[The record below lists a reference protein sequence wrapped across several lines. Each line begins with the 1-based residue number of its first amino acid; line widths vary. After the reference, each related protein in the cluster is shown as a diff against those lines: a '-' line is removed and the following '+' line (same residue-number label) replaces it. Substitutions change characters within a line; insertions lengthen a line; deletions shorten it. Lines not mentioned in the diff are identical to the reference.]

1 MPVFNTF
8 SKLPVI
14 SISNAQRR
22 PVPQANWVRTI
33 HHGLPEKLLMPQPS
47 SHDYLAV
54 LGRIAPEKREA
65 FLRSRA
71 KLMDNGDAE
80 LLAIVL
86 HLDNFAAV
94 IDGLTIG
101 LSPRSE
107 NARDIDTA
115 RKEVKAL
122 TEAVR
127 SAGDGLNALTARC
140 KVLDDAVAV
149 FHGVARSKLWW
160 LIALAFL
167 SGAAVGWATF
177 FIRF

>member
-1 MPVFNTF
+1 MLGAGIYYRKQQIF
-8 SKLPVI
+8 
-14 SISNAQRR
+14 A
-22 PVPQANWVRTI
+22 ANGCRTI
-33 HHGLPEKLLMPQPS
+33 QAKEGCR
-47 SHDYLAV
+47 LA
-54 LGRIAPEKREA
+54 I
-65 FLRSRA
+65 
-71 KLMDNGDAE
+71 
-80 LLAIVL
+80 AIVL
-86 HLDNFAAV
+86 HLDNFASV

-115 RKEVKAL
+115 RKEVQAL

-149 FHGVARSKLWW
+149 FHGVARSRLWW

-177 FIRF
+177 FIKF

>member
-1 MPVFNTF
+1 MLACSTKERVQ
-8 SKLPVI
+8 SL
-14 SISNAQRR
+14 
-22 PVPQANWVRTI
+22 
-33 HHGLPEKLLMPQPS
+33 EDDQPA
-47 SHDYLAV
+47 DLD
-54 LGRIAPEKREA
+54 LILDRIAPERREA
-65 FLRSRA
+65 FLKSRA
-71 KLMDNGDAE
+71 KLMDKGDAE
-80 LLAIVL
+80 LLSIVL

-101 LSPRSE
+101 LSPRSA

-115 RKEVKAL
+115 RKEVQAL
-122 TEAVR
+122 TEAVK

-149 FHGVARSKLWW
+149 FHGVARSRLWW

-177 FIRF
+177 FIKF

>member
-1 MPVFNTF
+1 L
-8 SKLPVI
+8 S
-14 SISNAQRR
+14 RR
-22 PVPQANWVRTI
+22 
-33 HHGLPEKLLMPQPS
+33 GLGWLWS
-47 SHDYLAV
+47 V
-54 LGRIAPEKREA
+54 APGKREA
-65 FLRSRA
+65 FLKSRA
-71 KLMDNGDAE
+71 KLMDKGDAE

-86 HLDNFAAV
+86 HLDNFASV
-94 IDGLTIG
+94 IDG

-115 RKEVKAL
+115 RREVQAL

-149 FHGVARSKLWW
+149 FHGVARSRLWW

-177 FIRF
+177 FIKF

>member
-1 MPVFNTF
+1 MNEYMIGKGPGACVQH
-8 SKLPVI
+8 KKEG
-14 SISNAQRR
+14 SI
-22 PVPQANWVRTI
+22 
-33 HHGLPEKLLMPQPS
+33 LEDDQPA
-47 SHDYLAV
+47 DLD
-54 LGRIAPEKREA
+54 LILDRIAPEKREA

-71 KLMDNGDAE
+71 KLMDKGDAE

-86 HLDNFAAV
+86 HLDTSLRS
-94 IDGLTIG
+94 LTG
-101 LSPRSE
+101 SRSDSPRSE

-115 RKEVKAL
+115 RKEVQAL

-127 SAGDGLNALTARC
+127 SARDGLNALTARC

-149 FHGVARSKLWW
+149 FHGVARARLWW

-177 FIRF
+177 FIKF

>member
-1 MPVFNTF
+1 MTEYMIGKGPGAGVQDKKEGAIMEDDNPAD
-8 SKLPVI
+8 LD
-14 SISNAQRR
+14 SI
-22 PVPQANWVRTI
+22 
-33 HHGLPEKLLMPQPS
+33 L
-47 SHDYLAV
+47 D
-54 LGRIAPEKREA
+54 RIAPEKREA
-65 FLRSRA
+65 FLKSRA
-71 KLMDNGDAE
+71 KLMDKGDAE

-115 RKEVKAL
+115 RKEVQAL

-149 FHGVARSKLWW
+149 FHGVARSKTLVAYRAGV
-160 LIALAFL
+160 LERC
-167 SGAAVGWATF
+167 GGGMGNF
-177 FIRF
+177 FYQVLNGSLTQV

>member
-1 MPVFNTF
+1 MTEYMIGKGPGAGVQHKKDGPIMEDDNPADLD
-8 SKLPVI
+8 S
-14 SISNAQRR
+14 
-22 PVPQANWVRTI
+22 
-33 HHGLPEKLLMPQPS
+33 
-47 SHDYLAV
+47 V
-54 LGRIAPEKREA
+54 LDRIAPEKREA
-65 FLRSRA
+65 FLKSH
-71 KLMDNGDAE
+71 AE

-115 RKEVKAL
+115 RKEVQAL

-149 FHGVARSKLWW
+149 FHGVARSRLWW
-160 LIALAFL
+160 LIGLAFL

-177 FIRF
+177 FVKL

>member
-1 MPVFNTF
+1 MTEYMIGKGPGGGVQH
-8 SKLPVI
+8 KKEG
-14 SISNAQRR
+14 SIMEDDNPADLDS
-22 PVPQANWVRTI
+22 
-33 HHGLPEKLLMPQPS
+33 LL
-47 SHDYLAV
+47 D
-54 LGRIAPEKREA
+54 RIAPEKREA
-65 FLRSRA
+65 FLKSRA
-71 KLMDNGDAE
+71 KLMDKGDAE

-115 RKEVKAL
+115 RKDVQAL

-149 FHGVARSKLWW
+149 FHGVARSRLWW

-177 FIRF
+177 FIKF

>member
-1 MPVFNTF
+1 
-8 SKLPVI
+8 
-14 SISNAQRR
+14 
-22 PVPQANWVRTI
+22 
-33 HHGLPEKLLMPQPS
+33 
-47 SHDYLAV
+47 
-54 LGRIAPEKREA
+54 
-65 FLRSRA
+65 
-71 KLMDNGDAE
+71 MDKGDAE

-86 HLDNFAAV
+86 HLDNFASV
-94 IDGLTIG
+94 IDG

-115 RKEVKAL
+115 RREVQAL

-149 FHGVARSKLWW
+149 FHGVARSRLWW

-177 FIRF
+177 FIKF

>member
-1 MPVFNTF
+1 MAKNKPSKPPNQSFNRDAPLSDTQH
-8 SKLPVI
+8 LTI
-14 SISNAQRR
+14 S
-22 PVPQANWVRTI
+22 P
-33 HHGLPEKLLMPQPS
+33 
-47 SHDYLAV
+47 
-54 LGRIAPEKREA
+54 PEKREA
-65 FLRSRA
+65 FLKSRA
-71 KLMDNGDAE
+71 KLMDKGDAE
-80 LLAIVL
+80 PLAIVL

-115 RKEVKAL
+115 RKEVQAL

-149 FHGVARSKLWW
+149 FHGVARSRLWW
-160 LIALAFL
+160 LIGLAFL

-177 FIRF
+177 FVKL